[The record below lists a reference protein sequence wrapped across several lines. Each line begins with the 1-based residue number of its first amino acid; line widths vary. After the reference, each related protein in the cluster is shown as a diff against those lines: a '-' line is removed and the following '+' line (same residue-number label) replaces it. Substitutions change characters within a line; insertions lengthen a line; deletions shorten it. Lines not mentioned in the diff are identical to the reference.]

1 MINFQKDL
9 YNYIQTNWFETVL
22 ISCVVFI
29 IVYGLYLRFTNSQ
42 GTWST
47 SYDYNPAES
56 YVKKTVKKKR
66 PPPTVSKGEAEC
78 KRVLEKIFNKPFL
91 NVRPNFLNNPVTGGD
106 FNMEI
111 DCYNEELLLGVEYSG
126 KQHLKYIP
134 FFHKNYEA
142 FLNQKYRDEL
152 KRRMCKDN
160 GITLIEVQYTVK
172 FEDIE
177 SYLVK
182 ELRKNGYI

>member
-91 NVRPNFLNNPVTGGD
+91 NKTIN
-106 FNMEI
+106 
-111 DCYNEELLLGVEYSG
+111 
-126 KQHLKYIP
+126 
-134 FFHKNYEA
+134 KNYNS
-142 FLNQKYRDEL
+142 FLSKKLKSEYCFLWKVQQK
-152 KRRMCKDN
+152 N
-160 GITLIEVQYTVK
+160 I
-172 FEDIE
+172 
-177 SYLVK
+177 
-182 ELRKNGYI
+182 